1 MVELTIFCAAC
12 PTVDEALLRELKHDD
27 IRVLTSDLTT
37 LRADIAV
44 AADRGP
50 VLVIARGAR
59 EASYALGLG
68 VDEVIRAQGITRA
81 SLDQAIERARK
92 RADMRLAY
100 RFGCTAAEYNA
111 LRGFGL
117 LITSAL
123 HEVSQPLR
131 LAFLKA
137 NILNEEMAR
146 IQEAQQLLES
156 DAGTSPERTEILSKL
171 AKSATRMEKLVQ
183 QQRSMLERAES
194 FLSVFETC
202 KEEDE
207 TSNEVGGLLRQVADM
222 MRGEVRDAAEIR
234 VETDPFCVAATS
246 RPFLVCLVSIVIA
259 QAIDLLRSARRGGI
273 CRSAVR
279 ARVAPQGRPRMPH
292 LDQGRAPH
300 RQQ

>member
-222 MRGEVRDAAEIR
+222 MRGEV
-234 VETDPFCVAATS
+234 
-246 RPFLVCLVSIVIA
+246 
-259 QAIDLLRSARRGGI
+259 
-273 CRSAVR
+273 
-279 ARVAPQGRPRMPH
+279 
-292 LDQGRAPH
+292 
-300 RQQ
+300 